1 MSAKGSTKVFKN
13 FIGGKWV
20 DSASGKSRPNLN
32 PADTREPLGHAPQ
45 STPADAE
52 AAVAAAKAA
61 YKAWRKTP
69 APRRGAMIT
78 AASRILERRKDEIV
92 HMLVAEEGKCPSE
105 AGGEVQRAINALEF
119 MGGEGRRMNGET
131 IPSELPS
138 NFLYAFREPL
148 GVVALITPW
157 NFPIAIPA
165 WKAAAALVAGNTI
178 VLKPAELTP
187 WCANAL
193 AEVLQE
199 AGVPDGVFNVVHGE
213 GEDVGEVLVRHQD
226 VHAISFTGS
235 NEVGHHIATVAGARR
250 AKVQLEMGGKN
261 AVLVL
266 ADADLEL
273 AATGIAMGAF
283 GSTGQRCTATSRV
296 VADRKIASKLVE
308 LVAERAKKLQVGPG
322 NGSVSYV
329 GPSVDE
335 SQLKT
340 VLKYLDV
347 ARQEGAELVCGG
359 KQLTTGDH
367 AHGYYVA
374 PTIYTQVKRSYRI
387 AQEEIFGP
395 VLSVIEVDGVDEAI
409 EAGNDSQ
416 FGLAGSIYTA
426 DVNACFRYIEELEAG
441 MLHVNSATVG
451 GEVQV
456 PFGGM
461 KGTGFG
467 GREMGNTAIDFFT
480 EWKSV
485 YIDYTGV
492 ARKTNV
498 Y

>member
-1 MSAKGSTKVFKN
+1 MAAKESKKVFKN
-13 FIGGKWV
+13 LIGGKWV
-20 DSASGKSRPNLN
+20 DSASGKTRPNLN
-32 PADTREPLGHAPQ
+32 PADTRVPLGVAPQ
-45 STPADAE
+45 STAADANAAVE
-52 AAVAAAKAA
+52 AARAAAKG
-61 YKAWRKTP
+61 WRKTP
-69 APRRGAMIT
+69 APKRGVILT
-78 AASRILERRKDEIV
+78 AAARILERRKEEIV
-92 HMLVAEEGKCPSE
+92 HMLTAEEGKCPSE
-105 AGGEVQRAINALEF
+105 AGGEVQRAINAMEF
-119 MGGEGRRMNGET
+119 LAGEGRRMNGET

-165 WKAAAALVAGNTI
+165 WKAAAALITGNTV

-193 AEVLQE
+193 AECLQE

-213 GEDVGEVLVRHQD
+213 GEDVGEALVQNKH

-235 NEVGHHIATVAGARR
+235 NEVGHHIATAAGARR

-266 ADADLEL
+266 ADADLDL
-273 AATGIAMGAF
+273 AANGIAMGAF

-296 VADRKIASKLVE
+296 VADKKIAKKLIE
-308 LVAERAKKLQVGPG
+308 MVAERAAKLQVGPG
-322 NGSVSYV
+322 GDSVSYM

-335 SQLKT
+335 SQMNT

-347 ARQEGAELVCGG
+347 AKKEGVELVCGG
-359 KQLTTGDH
+359 KRLTSGDH
-367 AHGYYVA
+367 AHGFFVA
-374 PTIYTQVKRSYRI
+374 PTIYTKVKAKMRL

-395 VLSVIEVDGVDEAI
+395 VLSVIEVDGVEEAI
-409 EAGNDSQ
+409 ETGNDSL
-416 FGLAGSIYTA
+416 FGLAGSIYTQ
-426 DVNACFRYIEELEAG
+426 DVNAVFRYIEDLEAG

-467 GREMGNTAIDFFT
+467 GREMGNTAVDFFT

-492 ARKTNV
+492 SRKTNV